1 MRSRSKTMAPR
12 GSSTRASSLA
22 VTRKVGETLTSD
34 SSEHSVKT
42 NGTATRSSRNV
53 KKHPTKKRK
62 LSKSPTAELPSK
74 RKRNTETSPTKTKL
88 DVEPKTPPK
97 SAKKSGK
104 LGIVTP
110 PATPESTSP
119 KKTSTRHK
127 TVAVSSDKLETS
139 SDEEQI
145 DGAGLSATDD
155 FGDSL
160 GSPDDL
166 SQVSNEDESDD
177 RLAID
182 DDDDEDYKLT
192 VDVDGDDTEDD
203 KKDSKPK
210 KPTPYDDADKH
221 LIDISGD
228 NETGKKFKCSF
239 CGKTSACRADL
250 KKHIRVHTGVR
261 PHKCKICN
269 ASFIQITALRG
280 HETIHSGQKPFACD
294 VCDKTF
300 AIKDRL
306 RLHMRVHTGEKPYK
320 CPQCNMTFARRSQI
334 VQHAKIHSTDRCY
347 RCDECSQT
355 FTTYHM
361 LQAHH
366 NTHRGIKEFMC
377 VACGKK
383 FMRLEGMNKHIRTVH
398 RGSRPYTCN
407 VCGKSFKGHLQQHM
421 RLHMGV
427 RPFECNICKA
437 TFTQN
442 SQLTVHM
449 RIHTGDRPYK
459 CQICGANFAHS
470 SACKIHMRS
479 HTGEKPFKCVL
490 CDTSF
495 AQLPHLKKHMRCVH
509 DAEKPYL
516 CTGCCDFFQTQQELD
531 MHKQLFHGIKKTNEE
546 EAEQTVEE
554 ATLARLRARL
564 AVLLYRISS
573 EERRAKFGFGK
584 RIIDDVLKTSLKSS
598 GHEPITDPEMS
609 TLNEL
614 RQNVLLL
621 LKWTIP
627 IETMEEYHRNSMT
640 VDEVLE
646 MLTS

>member
-1 MRSRSKTMAPR
+1 MAPR
-12 GSSTRASSLA
+12 GSSTRITSSPAVDRKTSRASTIVNSVTKSAPISEPEFLKKETTNGNVSKRRTSTIKRKVQSTEITPSKRIKSEPPTIKSASKASVVRKTSPKSSKRNLTRLSNSTASA
-22 VTRKVGETLTSD
+22 VTK
-34 SSEHSVKT
+34 
-42 NGTATRSSRNV
+42 
-53 KKHPTKKRK
+53 PTKKSGSGEDSTPAAQ
-62 LSKSPTAELPSK
+62 LFEQINSSIKSSPSK
-74 RKRNTETSPTKTKL
+74 LVDSSFTEDSEVDEPTEETESLLSDL
-88 DVEPKTPPK
+88 DNDDNEKELDDEENDADYEDA
-97 SAKKSGK
+97 SY
-104 LGIVTP
+104 
-110 PATPESTSP
+110 
-119 KKTSTRHK
+119 KKTD
-127 TVAVSSDKLETS
+127 A
-139 SDEEQI
+139 
-145 DGAGLSATDD
+145 
-155 FGDSL
+155 
-160 GSPDDL
+160 P
-166 SQVSNEDESDD
+166 
-177 RLAID
+177 
-182 DDDDEDYKLT
+182 
-192 VDVDGDDTEDD
+192 
-203 KKDSKPK
+203 
-210 KPTPYDDADKH
+210 DDADEH
-221 LIDISGD
+221 LIDVTTESDTI
-228 NETGKKFKCSF
+228 KKFKCSF
-239 CGKTSACRADL
+239 CGKRSKCRADL

-261 PHKCKICN
+261 PHKCKICD

-280 HETIHSGQKPFACD
+280 HETIHTGQKPFACD
-294 VCDKTF
+294 VCNKKF

-334 VQHAKIHSTDRCY
+334 VQHAKVHSTDRCY
-347 RCDECSQT
+347 KCDECSQT

-361 LQAHH
+361 LKAHH
-366 NTHRGIKEFMC
+366 NSHRGIKEFMC

-407 VCGKSFKGHLQQHM
+407 ICGKSFKGHLQQHM

-427 RPFECNICKA
+427 RPFECPTCKA

-490 CDTSF
+490 CQTSF

-509 DAEKPYL
+509 NAEKPYL
-516 CTGCCDFFQTQQELD
+516 CTTCCNFFQTQQELD
-531 MHKQLFHGIKKTNEE
+531 MHKQLLHGMKKTNEE

-554 ATLARLRARL
+554 ATLAKLRARL

-573 EERRAKFGFGK
+573 EERRSKFGFGR

-598 GHEPITDPEMS
+598 GHDPITDPDMS

-627 IETMEEYHRNSMT
+627 VETMEEYHKNSMT

>member
-1 MRSRSKTMAPR
+1 MAPR
-12 GSSTRASSLA
+12 G
-22 VTRKVGETLTSD
+22 TS
-34 SSEHSVKT
+34 
-42 NGTATRSSRNV
+42 TRSSMIFERKTSEELSSASRANGIPEV
-53 KKHPTKKRK
+53 ASKPSSRARTPKTNTGSLAQKRK
-62 LSKSPTAELPSK
+62 IT
-74 RKRNTETSPTKTKL
+74 RN
-88 DVEPKTPPK
+88 
-97 SAKKSGK
+97 
-104 LGIVTP
+104 
-110 PATPESTSP
+110 SP
-119 KKTSTRHK
+119 KDRKVRKNLDRNKERPRSTKSRKQKTSTRSKRGAKVGLVTPADGPKNEKSRRADSGNDSK
-127 TVAVSSDKLETS
+127 TKIQKISPAENNTEEKSDSETAS
-139 SDEEQI
+139 LIDDVDETYSPTNSEI
-145 DGAGLSATDD
+145 DGSPSHDRYS
-155 FGDSL
+155 DS
-160 GSPDDL
+160 
-166 SQVSNEDESDD
+166 
-177 RLAID
+177 RLNLDGD
-182 DDDDEDYKLT
+182 DDDDRLT
-192 VDVDGDDTEDD
+192 VDTDDDRCDTDTKE
-203 KKDSKPK
+203 KKIVAP
-210 KPTPYDDADKH
+210 DDADKH
-221 LIDISGD
+221 LIDVSDNNESG
-228 NETGKKFKCSF
+228 KRFKCSF
-239 CGKTSACRADL
+239 CGKTSQCRADL

-261 PHKCKICN
+261 PHKCKVCN

-280 HETIHSGQKPFACD
+280 HETIHTGQKPFACD

-347 RCDECSQT
+347 RCEECSQT

-407 VCGKSFKGHLQQHM
+407 ICGKSFKGHLQQHM

-479 HTGEKPFKCVL
+479 HTGEKPFRCVL

-531 MHKQLFHGIKKTNEE
+531 MHKQLYHGIKKTNEE